1 MVQEFTITDQGTEAS
16 LSVGDTE
23 ASLSEFKE
31 REMLWNQVIHFYFNG
46 SEFVEK

>member
-1 MVQEFTITDQGTEAS
+1 LVQEFTITDQGTEAS

-31 REMLWNQVIHFYFNG
+31 REML
-46 SEFVEK
+46 